1 MRYDHARWEEQAA
14 AVGMGGVASEDFE
27 SAPNDYYT
35 LRLRALSDGV
45 FLDVV
50 FLPLSPPGD
59 LIDMAAQLSNQRLMC
74 VLEACH
80 LGGAST
86 ELVLSRAYRLNH

>member
-1 MRYDHARWEEQAA
+1 MVQRNHSDLPLNITSPPP
-14 AVGMGGVASEDFE
+14 G
-27 SAPNDYYT
+27 
-35 LRLRALSDGV
+35 LKALSDGV

-86 ELVLSRAYRLNH
+86 ELVLSRTFRLNH